1 MQSEALQQRLDR
13 ILLETGYTGAA
24 GRAFSRVLFSLSEQ
38 LDRAA
43 SAVVCALPPRLLTR
57 SADRQL
63 LKRNR
68 ELFGR
73 HAGQRC
79 FILGNGPSLL
89 KEDVGLLSD
98 EICITVNQGHRFTER
113 AGLQPRYHAV
123 VDPIHISDEY
133 NHLFKEWAALERDCG
148 TTLLLS
154 TQIADRFA
162 ALGQPTAHYAV
173 KQYLISTYFDRNNRM
188 VPIDLHYVQP
198 GYVSVIHFSIV
209 AALYMGFSEICLLGC
224 DMDFFIR
231 PEAPFSHSYD
241 EASVCPKSSADL
253 FGWDQVDLMAWA
265 LVEYRA
271 FRQLGRLAESRGA
284 RIVNSSAYGALNV
297 YPRKLL
303 RDIASDLKVS
313 T

>member
-1 MQSEALQQRLDR
+1 MQSEALRQRLGR
-13 ILLETGYTGAA
+13 ITFETGYTGVA
-24 GRAFSRVLFSLSEQ
+24 GRALSRALFTLSES

-57 SADRQL
+57 SADRQIL
-63 LKRNR
+63 DRNR
-68 ELFGR
+68 ELFGC

-79 FILGNGPSLL
+79 FILGNGPSLR
-89 KEDVGLLSD
+89 KEDVDLLSD

-123 VDPIHISDEY
+123 VDPIHTSDEY
-133 NHLFKEWAALERDCG
+133 NHLFDEWVALGRNCG

-154 TQIADRFA
+154 TQLADRFA
-162 ALGQPTAHYAV
+162 ALGHFPKHYAV
-173 KQYLISTYFDRNNRM
+173 KQYLISTYFDRRDRL
-188 VPIDLHYVQP
+188 VPIELHYVQP
-198 GYVSVIHFSIV
+198 GYVSVIHFCIV
-209 AALYMGFSEICLLGC
+209 AALYMGFAEICLLGC
-224 DMDFFIR
+224 DMDFFIE
-231 PEAPFSHSYD
+231 PEAPFAHSYD
-241 EASVCPKSSADL
+241 EASVSPKSSTDL

-265 LVEYRA
+265 IVEYRA

-284 RIVNSSAYGALNV
+284 RILNSSAYGALNV
-297 YPRKLL
+297 YPRRLL